1 MGKIIVSDFSSSKVF
16 RPRRGVVSSVDTK
29 ILLESM
35 ISAFGLSIRLRVISG
50 REAKSSVSEREQF
63 TPEVREEARITI
75 GDNATGKT
83 V

>member
-1 MGKIIVSDFSSSKVF
+1 MDKIIVSDFSGSKVF

-29 ILLESM
+29 ILLEST
-35 ISAFGLSIRLRVISG
+35 ISAFGLSIRLWVISS

-75 GDNATGKT
+75 GDNATEKT